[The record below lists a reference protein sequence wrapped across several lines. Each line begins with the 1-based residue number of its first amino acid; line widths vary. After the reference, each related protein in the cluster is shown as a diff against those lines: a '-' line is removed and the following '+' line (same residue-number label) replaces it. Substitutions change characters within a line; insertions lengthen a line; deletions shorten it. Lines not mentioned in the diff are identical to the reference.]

1 MKRIKISTKLK
12 VEQKYYVSTTPND
25 KQISQRK
32 LVYETHVPKA
42 DMLVLNEID
51 LTWKRRSIIRDVH
64 TTFSLL
70 QDGQWSVCYMVR
82 INSQ

>member
-1 MKRIKISTKLK
+1 MKISTKLK
-12 VEQKYYVSTTPND
+12 VEQKYYISTTPND

-32 LVYETHVPKA
+32 FVYETHVPKA

-51 LTWKRRSIIRDVH
+51 INWKRRSIIRDVH

-70 QDGQWSVCYMVR
+70 QDGQWSVCYVVR
-82 INSQ
+82 VNSQ